1 VFFYLGK
8 FFAPLNIVTLYP
20 KWNIDPGNPLWW
32 TPLIVLLCLISA
44 GLAARKSLDNRFWWG
59 IVNFIA
65 PLAPVVGIVPF
76 GWFQASYV
84 GLHLMYLSMIGLSC
98 CVGMFFTTVWGRTTG
113 VLKKVTV
120 ALGCLWLLILPAL
133 GFYHAQIWSDQLS
146 LWEVNKKVYPKN
158 PVVLN
163 MLGLAEMAAGKY
175 RAAEENFHQ
184 AITHDP
190 KHWRA
195 HLNLGLSQL
204 NQDMLE
210 DAEQSLRRAIE
221 LNPKSYGAYI
231 GLAQT
236 HKKRGNFEKTR
247 QSLQKA
253 IELGAKE
260 PKTYNDLGNL
270 MLGAGR
276 IDQALRLFKE
286 AIDLN
291 PLAAQPYNNLG
302 AAFMSKNLPSQALEA
317 FEKAISLK
325 PGYAMA
331 HANAGFACLSLK
343 RPNCAV
349 THLKMAL
356 ELDPTL
362 ERAKHHL
369 RRITKTKGRP

>member
-1 VFFYLGK
+1 
-8 FFAPLNIVTLYP
+8 
-20 KWNIDPGNPLWW
+20 
-32 TPLIVLLCLISA
+32 
-44 GLAARKSLDNRFWWG
+44 
-59 IVNFIA
+59 
-65 PLAPVVGIVPF
+65 
-76 GWFQASYV
+76 
-84 GLHLMYLSMIGLSC
+84 
-98 CVGMFFTTVWGRTTG
+98 
-113 VLKKVTV
+113 
-120 ALGCLWLLILPAL
+120 
-133 GFYHAQIWSDQLS
+133 
-146 LWEVNKKVYPKN
+146 
-158 PVVLN
+158 
-163 MLGLAEMAAGKY
+163 
-175 RAAEENFHQ
+175 
-184 AITHDP
+184 
-190 KHWRA
+190 
-195 HLNLGLSQL
+195 
-204 NQDMLE
+204 
-210 DAEQSLRRAIE
+210 
-221 LNPKSYGAYI
+221 
-231 GLAQT
+231 
-236 HKKRGNFEKTR
+236 
-247 QSLQKA
+247 
-253 IELGAKE
+253 
-260 PKTYNDLGNL
+260 